1 MSGINFSEAAEKRKH
16 NYTNPS
22 KAQDLAHLEA
32 GGDGKKF
39 DEDGNEL
46 DKHGFKV
53 KKYPDGL
60 GSVRVAVEN
69 CEQLCGLDKKVMES
83 LLKGEWTHHTTYNS
97 MGRQSKKIVIE
108 YDITEKSK

>member
-1 MSGINFSEAAEKRKH
+1 MSEFQSDITDKQ
-16 NYTNPS
+16 Y
-22 KAQDLAHLEA
+22 
-32 GGDGKKF
+32 

-53 KKYPDGL
+53 KKYPDAL
-60 GSVRVAVEN
+60 GSVRASVEN
-69 CEQLCGLDKKVMES
+69 CEQLCGLDKKVMAS

>member
-1 MSGINFSEAAEKRKH
+1 MSEFQSDIK
-16 NYTNPS
+16 
-22 KAQDLAHLEA
+22 D
-32 GGDGKKF
+32 KKY

-60 GSVRVAVEN
+60 ESVRKSVEN
-69 CEQLCGLDKKVMES
+69 CEQMAGLDKNVMMA
-83 LLKGEWTHHTTYNS
+83 LLAGEWSQSTTLNS

-108 YDITEKSK
+108 YNITEKSK